1 MPYVNPEVLVWARET
16 AGLSKADAAKA
27 LSIGGKKASGEELL
41 TAYEL
46 GEKELSRPL
55 LVRMAKV
62 YRRPLL
68 TFYLPRPPAQA
79 DLGEDFRTLPDH
91 LKQESS
97 GLLTALVR
105 DIHVRKE
112 LIKNALVDMEEAR
125 TLAFVGELHSST
137 PAAEAAQLITKRLNF
152 SLDEF
157 RAKNRPEDA
166 FSYTRHLVEDIGV
179 FVLLAGNLGS
189 HHTDIPVEVFRGF
202 ALSDDQAPFIVINDQ
217 DAPAA
222 RSFTLLHELAH
233 IFLGATG
240 ISGSDTSA
248 TIERYC
254 NDISSL
260 ILLPAEELLNQFW
273 SADNERELVRD
284 VANFAS
290 ERNIS
295 GSLVAYRLFS
305 AGVIDEP
312 MWSKVSGELRRLWLM
327 QKAAKKQKAK
337 EDTNSGPSYYVVKR
351 YKLGHSLV
359 DFVGRTVQEGILT
372 ASKAGK
378 ILDVKPGNV
387 YNLIGA

>member
-27 LSIGGKKASGEELL
+27 LSIGGKKTSGEQLL

-55 LVRMAKV
+55 LMRMAKV

-68 TFYLPRPPAQA
+68 TFYLPRPPAEA

-91 LKQESS
+91 LKEESN

-105 DIHVRKE
+105 NIHVRKE
-112 LIKNALVDMEEAR
+112 LIKSALADMEEAR
-125 TLAFVGELHSST
+125 TLAFVGALPSST
-137 PAAEAAQLITKRLNF
+137 PVTEAAEIISKCLKF
-152 SLDEF
+152 KLDEF
-157 RAKNRPEDA
+157 RAKSRPEDA
-166 FSYTRHLVEDIGV
+166 FSYIRNLAENIGV
-179 FVLLAGNLGS
+179 FVVLAGNLGS

-248 TIERYC
+248 EIERYC

-260 ILLPAEELLNQFW
+260 ILLPAEELFSEFW
-273 SADNERELVRD
+273 SVDGEQELVRA
-284 VANFAS
+284 VASFARA
-290 ERNIS
+290 RNIS

-305 AGVIDEP
+305 TGVIDEL
-312 MWSKVSGELRRLWLM
+312 MWSKVSGELRRLWLT
-327 QKAAKKQKAK
+327 AKKQKAK
-337 EDTNSGPSYYVVKR
+337 KDAGSGPSYYVVKR

-359 DFVGRTVQEGILT
+359 NFVGRTVQEGILT
-372 ASKAGK
+372 ATKAGK